1 MTSGLFSEQAASWK
15 GLIYN
20 VLQRPL
26 IPAGQNGFT
35 AALVA
40 AHPGAGTTHLTEVLT
55 ELLNSDGAGSALG
68 LDCRELAT
76 LSGDPRTSPG
86 PAGRAGNAAALS
98 CTPAFQNSWGTSW
111 QYRDAYLAQLR
122 ERFSYVLIDCPS
134 LKESTEVLAL
144 APLVDGVLLVVEA
157 NRTQKTQ
164 VAYLESTIDSAG
176 GKILGHLLNK
186 RTYPIPEWVHNKL
199 EQWGT

>member
-1 MTSGLFSEQAASWK
+1 
-15 GLIYN
+15 
-20 VLQRPL
+20 
-26 IPAGQNGFT
+26 
-35 AALVA
+35 
-40 AHPGAGTTHLTEVLT
+40 
-55 ELLNSDGAGSALG
+55 

-76 LSGDPRTSPG
+76 LSGDPRTSPE
-86 PAGRAGNAAALS
+86 PAGRAGNAANALS
-98 CTPAFQNSWGTSW
+98 CPPAFQNSWGTSW

-164 VAYLESTIDSAG
+164 VAYLESTIESAG